1 MVTVGVS
8 PKGSNNLGVLV
19 GLSGSSEKGKN
30 FMRGVHPS
38 ADGYSNLQ
46 KNPRGVKTSKG
57 GGEIQGRMD

>member
-1 MVTVGVS
+1 LVTVGVS

-38 ADGYSNLQ
+38 ADGYSICRRTL
-46 KNPRGVKTSKG
+46 KR
-57 GGEIQGRMD
+57 